1 MRTALITGAAGG
13 MGRAVSERLI
23 KEGYRV
29 YGLDIRDPEIRD
41 GMTFIRTDLTDEG
54 SVRKA
59 FETVSEIE
67 EKIDLI
73 VLCQGIYDLDSLIE
87 IDEESFKRIFDVN
100 LFAAFKTVRAF
111 LPLMDEGA
119 RVVIISSELAA
130 MDPMP
135 FTGLYAVTKT
145 ALEKYAFS
153 LRMEMQLL
161 GRRVSVVR
169 PGAVDTGFIGESVR
183 RLDRFMENTKLFS
196 PNAERFRRIVGS
208 VESKKIPPERI
219 ADIVLKA
226 AMAKRPRY
234 VYNINRNPLLKL
246 YGLMP
251 ARLKCLAIK
260 KILKA

>member
-13 MGRAVSERLI
+13 MGQAVSERLI
-23 KEGYRV
+23 KEGYLV
-29 YGLDIRDPEIRD
+29 YGLDIRDPETSD
-41 GMTFIRTDLTDEG
+41 GMTFIRTDLTDER
-54 SVRKA
+54 SVEKA
-59 FETVSEIE
+59 FDAVLEKG
-67 EKIDLI
+67 EKISLI
-73 VLCQGIYDLDSLIE
+73 VLCQGMYDLDSLIE
-87 IDEESFKRIFDVN
+87 IDEESFKMIFDVN
-100 LFAAFKTVRAF
+100 LFAAFRTVRAF

-161 GRRVSVVR
+161 GRHVSVVR

-183 RLDRFMENTKLFS
+183 RLDRFMESTKLFS

-219 ADIVLKA
+219 AHIVLKA
-226 AMAKRPRY
+226 AEAKRPRY